1 MGSLLITQPCEHM
14 KARRVNEELLLIHL
28 ILISNYINR
37 LLHILVCF
45 FRLFEIF
52 QVLFHPFP
60 KSEQL
65 QT

>member
-1 MGSLLITQPCEHM
+1 MGNLFITQPCEHM

-52 QVLFHPFP
+52 KVLFHPFP